1 MLSGGRFDHDR
12 HGKQLKI
19 DIETY
24 TIGLF
29 DTGAMAVVDPA
40 PKDKELL
47 GRILSRT
54 AQDILSDAKG
64 ASFAKVGETLSGKFM
79 RRTASGGHQTT

>member
-1 MLSGGRFDHDR
+1 MLNMLSGGRFDHDR

-19 DIETY
+19 DIETD

-64 ASFAKVGETLSGKFM
+64 PLCQS
-79 RRTASGGHQTT
+79 RRDAFR